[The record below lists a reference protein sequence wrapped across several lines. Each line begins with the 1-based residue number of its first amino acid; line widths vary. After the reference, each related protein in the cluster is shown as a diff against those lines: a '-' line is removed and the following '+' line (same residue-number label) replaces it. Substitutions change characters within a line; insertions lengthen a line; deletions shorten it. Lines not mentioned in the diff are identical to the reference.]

1 METLHLQRD
10 ARNGNAEQLYELFTA
25 LTRPT
30 GAGQLTLPPTA
41 LAVAER
47 ERLHREGILSEL
59 ARVKASGE
67 RYRNGQLLYA
77 LARD

>member
-1 METLHLQRD
+1 MEALQHDYRD
-10 ARNGNAEQLYELFTA
+10 GNAEQLYELFTA
-25 LTRPT
+25 LTKPN

-47 ERLHREGILSEL
+47 DRLHREGILREL

-67 RYRNGQLLYA
+67 CYRNGKRLYA
-77 LARD
+77 RARD